1 MADNLAY
8 RVRILPSQVESA
20 ERRLRDLYREAARY
34 KMHDLIKHPELI
46 NRAWEREVEVAKLEG
61 RPRK

>member
-1 MADNLAY
+1 MADRLAY

-20 ERRLRDLYREAARY
+20 ERRLRDLYREAASYR
-34 KMHDLIKHPELI
+34 MHDIIKYPDLI
-46 NRAWEREVEVAKLEG
+46 NKAWDREVEVAKLEG